1 MMPKHSSVV
10 LVSGASSGIGRATVE
25 YLASHG
31 FHVFAGARDRRAL
44 EELSRIPNTTALRL
58 DVTRPEEIRA
68 ARKMI
73 EDKGMGLFGLV
84 NNAGIV
90 EVGPLMDLE
99 SASLRA
105 QFEVN
110 FFGIHELTKTFF
122 PLLLQSQGRV
132 VMISSDSGFFAT
144 PFAGPYC
151 ASKFALEGYSDSLR
165 REITHHGVK
174 VILIEP
180 GPVATAIWGKAE
192 KSIDPD
198 KFPHSIFIKEAK
210 ALGEYS
216 IAQGQRDA
224 LPPSAVAEA
233 IYWALTSAKPRLRY
247 LVAKKSWEY
256 RLIKI
261 LPAYFVDRL
270 VRKKIQQTIRI
281 AKKMAAE

>member
-1 MMPKHSSVV
+1 MPKHSSVV